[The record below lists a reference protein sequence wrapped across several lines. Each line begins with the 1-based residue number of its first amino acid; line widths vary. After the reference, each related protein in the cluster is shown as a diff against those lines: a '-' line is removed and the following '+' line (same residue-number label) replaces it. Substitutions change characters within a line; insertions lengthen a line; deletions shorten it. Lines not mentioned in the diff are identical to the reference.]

1 MWGCAEGVDSKSPPP
16 CAAPSRDIWTDL
28 SNLETVFLTFS
39 ESSKQTEELDPFQTD
54 SIPSHIFLHWKKS
67 WKGIAS
73 SLIARV
79 HSFYRLEIVREGK
92 FTLVIGVIPFR

>member
-54 SIPSHIFLHWKKS
+54 SIPSHIFLSGQIHGTS
-67 WKGIAS
+67 YM
-73 SLIARV
+73 
-79 HSFYRLEIVREGK
+79 F
-92 FTLVIGVIPFR
+92 IGFPVYMGL

>member
-39 ESSKQTEELDPFQTD
+39 ESSKQTEELDLFQTD
-54 SIPSHIFLHWKKS
+54 SIPSHIFLHGKKIMEGNCFMFKCVSFIDWK
-67 WKGIAS
+67 
-73 SLIARV
+73 
-79 HSFYRLEIVREGK
+79 
-92 FTLVIGVIPFR
+92 

>member
-54 SIPSHIFLHWKKS
+54 SIPSHIFTLE
-67 WKGIAS
+67 KGIVS
-73 SLIARV
+73 CLIA
-79 HSFYRLEIVREGK
+79 IVYL
-92 FTLVIGVIPFR
+92 FS

>member
-39 ESSKQTEELDPFQTD
+39 ESSKQTEELDPNRFNTLAHFFTWEK
-54 SIPSHIFLHWKKS
+54 IHGRELLH
-67 WKGIAS
+67 
-73 SLIARV
+73 V
-79 HSFYRLEIVREGK
+79 
-92 FTLVIGVIPFR
+92 

>member
-54 SIPSHIFLHWKKS
+54 SIPSHIFTLE
-67 WKGIAS
+67 KGIVS
-73 SLIARV
+73 CLIAIV
-79 HSFYRLEIVREGK
+79 YLFSRLEIVREGK
-92 FTLVIGVIPFR
+92 FTLVIRMIPFR